1 MEFLKSLMTSE
12 NAVNLGGGFILI
24 GIIIILTPR
33 ILGGHFEACDQA
45 RQALKNEAQQRGQDD
60 RYNRLTA
67 EEKGTLR
74 MPMYGNIPGEY
85 SGDMGIFR
93 GEYSGDIIQIKT

>member
-1 MEFLKSLMTSE
+1 MTSE

-74 MPMYGNIPGEY
+74 MPMYGKAMVAAGF
-85 SGDMGIFR
+85 GITVVTL
-93 GEYSGDIIQIKT
+93 IWKAIK